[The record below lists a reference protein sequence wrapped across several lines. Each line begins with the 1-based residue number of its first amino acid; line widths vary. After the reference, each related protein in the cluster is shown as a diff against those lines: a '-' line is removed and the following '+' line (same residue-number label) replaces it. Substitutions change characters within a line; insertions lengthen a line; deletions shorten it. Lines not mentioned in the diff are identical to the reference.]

1 MVFNSYKLNEVIN
14 SLKYSKNSFI
24 IANEILNKSGN
35 VIRYYTLFPSFN
47 SFLKNRIKYEHCHEI
62 IVDNIQ
68 KDQDKFGRLV
78 FDFDI
83 KPDGKKFSSSMLKQ
97 LKNFKNQIEN
107 TIFEVIDRY
116 CINIDTTNIE
126 FIWSQTQHLQKFSRH
141 LTVKNLY
148 FNDWIILS
156 KIFYNLFNIIWDEKY
171 HWINS
176 KDLIDIQIIRKHASL
191 RMVGSSKI
199 GGNVLVFD
207 NENHKL
213 VDSLIRIYNKK
224 KEQIITI
231 NNFINNVFINVIEKP
246 IFKFSN
252 HVIEEPIFDII
263 IYQKAFELYNSFD
276 IDIFR
281 MGSINGSFLTLLR
294 NKPYRCL
301 LSNKIHY
308 HENSFC
314 TISYHDNKYIVK
326 FGCFRFCSK
335 KKTVYVGYITNLKI
349 I

>member
-1 MVFNSYKLNEVIN
+1 MVFNSFKLNEVIN

-24 IANEILNKSGN
+24 IANEILNKKGE

-47 SFLKNRIKYEHCHEI
+47 SFLKNRDKYEHCHEI

-68 KDQDKFGRLV
+68 HEEDKKGRLV

-83 KPDGKKFSSSMLKQ
+83 KPNGEKFSKKMLEQ
-97 LKNFKNQIEN
+97 LKNFKNQIED
-107 TIFEVIDRY
+107 TIFEVIDQY
-116 CINIDTTNIE
+116 CINIDVNIIE
-126 FIWSQTQHLQKFSRH
+126 FIWSKTEHLKKFSRH

-148 FNDWIILS
+148 FNDWITLS
-156 KIFYNLFNIIWDEKY
+156 KIFYNLFNKIWDEKY
-171 HWINS
+171 NWINS
-176 KDLIDIQIIRKHASL
+176 KDLIDTQIIRKHASL

-199 GGNVLVFD
+199 GGNILVFD
-207 NENHKL
+207 NKNHKL
-213 VDSLIRIYNKK
+213 VDSLIRIYDK
-224 KEQIITI
+224 KEEQLITI
-231 NNFINNVFINVIEKP
+231 DNIINNVFNNVIEKP
-246 IFKFSN
+246 IISYHHN
-252 HVIEEPIFDII
+252 TIDEPNFDLI

-276 IDIFR
+276 YNIFK
-281 MGSINGSFLTLLR
+281 MGSIQGNFLTLLR
-294 NKPYRCL
+294 KKPYRCL

-314 TISYHDNKYIVK
+314 VISYYNNIYIVN

-335 KKTVYVGYITNLKI
+335 KKTIYVGYISNLKI